1 MGKKLPTTSVAFVTE
16 ISKMNTKKF
25 HEKPVGKELYEGGA
39 VVLKKKN
46 CMKVVRWY

>member
-1 MGKKLPTTSVAFVTE
+1 MVLRWCGGIKE
-16 ISKMNTKKF
+16 
-25 HEKPVGKELYEGGA
+25 EELYEGGA